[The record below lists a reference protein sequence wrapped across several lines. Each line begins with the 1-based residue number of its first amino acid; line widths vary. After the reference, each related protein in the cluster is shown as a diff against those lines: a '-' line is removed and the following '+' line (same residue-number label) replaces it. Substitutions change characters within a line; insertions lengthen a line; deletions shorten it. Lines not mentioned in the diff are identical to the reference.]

1 MKFDMSA
8 AWSEAMAMFNANR
21 EVLLVVAGIFF
32 FLPAVLQGF
41 VMPPL
46 QEVLTATDAEAMQR
60 QISEIY
66 LDYTWLIVL
75 VAIAQIAGT
84 LALLV
89 LLRDQRR
96 PTVGEAIR
104 RGFAGLLP
112 IVGAYLLVA
121 FAVILAFVVATLAT
135 LATLAAPIVGAV
147 VWLILAIGLAYTMI
161 RLSLLQPVV
170 AIEQVRNPL
179 AALRRSWAETRGHV
193 GQLLLFFVLLTIA
206 YIVVAMMVGLVVGA
220 IGMVLGEASALIV
233 SGVVS
238 GLLAAVATTI
248 FTAVQAAIHRQ
259 LGEPARLAATPPQ
272 L

>member
-8 AWSEAMAMFNANR
+8 AWSEAMAMVNANR

-46 QEVLTATDAEAMQR
+46 QDLLAASDPEAMQ
-60 QISEIY
+60 QQMVALYGSY
-66 LDYTWLIVL
+66 GWLLVL
-75 VAIAQIAGT
+75 VVLAQIAGT

-104 RGFAGLLP
+104 QGFAGLLP
-112 IVGAYLLVA
+112 AIGVYLLLGIAIGAALIVVV
-121 FAVILAFVVATLAT
+121 FAGFTAPVI
-135 LATLAAPIVGAV
+135 GAV
-147 VWLILAIGLAYTMI
+147 LSLILSIGLVYALI
-161 RLSLLQPVV
+161 RLSLLLPVI

-179 AALRRSWAETRGHV
+179 TALRRSWAETRGNV
-193 GQLLLFFVLLTIA
+193 GRLLVFFLLLFVAYMVVLLVIGMIA
-206 YIVVAMMVGLVVGA
+206 GAVGLL
-220 IGMVLGEASALIV
+220 LGEAGALILG
-233 SGVVS
+233 SVVS
-238 GLLAAVATTI
+238 GLIAAIATMI

-259 LGEPARLAATPPQ
+259 LARPAPQHAEPTGL
-272 L
+272 

>member
-8 AWSEAMAMFNANR
+8 AWSEAVAMVTANR

-46 QEVLTATDAEAMQR
+46 QDVLTATDPEAMQR

-66 LDYTWLIVL
+66 LDYTWLIAL

-89 LLRDQRR
+89 LLRAQGR

-121 FAVILAFVVATLAT
+121 FAVILAFVVATV
-135 LATLAAPIVGAV
+135 ATLAAPVIGAVMWLIVGV
-147 VWLILAIGLAYTMI
+147 GLVYAMI

-179 AALRRSWAETRGHV
+179 SALRRSWAETRGNV
-193 GQLLLFFVLLTIA
+193 GRLLLFFVLLTIA
-206 YIVVAMMVGLVVGA
+206 YIVVALVVGLVVGA
-220 IGMVLGEASALIV
+220 LGMVLGEAGTLIV

-238 GLLAAVATTI
+238 GLLAAIATTL

-259 LGEPARLAATPPQ
+259 LAEPAPPVAAPPQ

>member
-8 AWSEAMAMFNANR
+8 AWSEAVAMVTANR

-32 FLPAVLQGF
+32 FLPSVLQGF

-46 QEVLTATDAEAMQR
+46 QDVLTATDPEAMQR
-60 QISEIY
+60 QIAEIY
-66 LDYTWLIVL
+66 LDYTWLIAL

-104 RGFAGLLP
+104 RGFGGLLP

-121 FAVILAFVVATLAT
+121 LAVILAFVVATVAT
-135 LATLAAPIVGAV
+135 LATPIIGAVAWLIVGV
-147 VWLILAIGLAYTMI
+147 GLVYTMI

-179 AALRRSWAETRGHV
+179 TALRRSWAETRGNV
-193 GQLLLFFVLLTIA
+193 GRLLLFFVLLTIA
-206 YIVVAMMVGLVVGA
+206 YIVVALVVGLVVGA
-220 IGMVLGEASALIV
+220 LGMMLGQAGTLIV
-233 SGVVS
+233 GGVVT
-238 GLLAAVATTI
+238 GLLAAIATTV

-259 LGEPARLAATPPQ
+259 LAEPGVTATAPPQ

>member
-8 AWSEAMAMFNANR
+8 AWTEAMAMFNANR

-46 QEVLTATDAEAMQR
+46 DNVFVSSGPEVMR
-60 QISEIY
+60 QQMAQLVGSY
-66 LDYTWLIVL
+66 LWLIIL
-75 VAIAQIAGT
+75 VSLVQVAGT

-112 IVGAYLLVA
+112 LIGAYLLVA
-121 FAVILAFVVATLAT
+121 LALVFIVAMVTFASV
-135 LATLAAPIVGAV
+135 AAPVIGAV
-147 VWLILAIGLAYTMI
+147 LSLICAVGIVYVMI
-161 RLSLLQPVV
+161 RLSLLQPVI
-170 AIEQVRNPL
+170 AIEQVRNPIV
-179 AALRRSWAETRGHV
+179 ALRRSWAETSGNAGR
-193 GQLLLFFVLLTIA
+193 LLLFFVLLMIA
-206 YIVVAMMVGLVVGA
+206 YIVLALVIGMVTGA
-220 IGMVLGEASALIV
+220 FGMVLGEAGALIV
-233 SGVVS
+233 ASVVA
-238 GLLAAVATTI
+238 GLIAAVATTI

-259 LGEPARLAATPPQ
+259 LAGPAPQQAEPTGL
-272 L
+272 